1 MHTFFFFFPMV
12 DGVFYA
18 SIQLEMLPFES
29 NGIPIFKKY
38 NCLGT
43 YRAIKLALTECKTLD

>member
-1 MHTFFFFFPMV
+1 MV